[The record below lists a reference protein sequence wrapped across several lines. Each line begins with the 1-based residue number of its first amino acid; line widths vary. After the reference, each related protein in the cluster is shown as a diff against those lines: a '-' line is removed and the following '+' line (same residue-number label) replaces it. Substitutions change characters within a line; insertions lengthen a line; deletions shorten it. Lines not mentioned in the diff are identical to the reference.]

1 MKASR
6 LVLGIGSP
14 LICDDGV
21 GFKVVDAIKA
31 MDLPDL
37 DFDQQSVS
45 GLDLIEI
52 MLDYEE
58 VVVVDAI
65 VTEKYPAG
73 TVMLLEPADFK
84 NALHGTNPHEVNI
97 HMAIELGR
105 RLFPER
111 MPKRI
116 NFIAV
121 EVNDVWTVIDT
132 LTEEVERAVPQAVDA
147 VLKVLGL
154 EVQ

>member
-21 GFKVVDAIKA
+21 GFRVVEDIKA
-31 MDLPDL
+31 RNIPDL
-37 DFDQQSVS
+37 DLDQQSVS

-52 MLDYEE
+52 MMDYQK

-65 VTEKYPAG
+65 VTEKFPAG
-73 TVMLLEPADFK
+73 TVMLLQPEDFK
-84 NALHGTNPHEVNI
+84 NAIHGTNPHEANI

-105 RLFPER
+105 RLAPDR
-111 MPKRI
+111 MPKDI
-116 NFIAV
+116 QFIAI
-121 EVNDVWTVIDT
+121 EVNDVWTVTDVM
-132 LTEEVERAVPQAVDA
+132 TEEVENAVPVAAEA
-147 VLKVLGL
+147 VLKVLEG
-154 EVQ
+154 

>member
-21 GFKVVDAIKA
+21 GFRVVEEIKA
-31 MDLPDL
+31 RNIPDL
-37 DFDQQSVS
+37 DLDQQSVS

-52 MLDYEE
+52 MMDYQK

-65 VTEKYPAG
+65 VTEKFPAG
-73 TVMLLEPADFK
+73 TVMLLEPEDFK
-84 NALHGTNPHEVNI
+84 NAIHGTNPHEANI

-105 RLFPER
+105 RLAPDR
-111 MPKRI
+111 MPKDI
-116 NFIAV
+116 QFIAI
-121 EVNDVWTVIDT
+121 EVNDVWTVTDVM
-132 LTEEVERAVPQAVDA
+132 TEEVENAVPVAAEA
-147 VLKVLGL
+147 VLKVLEG
-154 EVQ
+154 

>member
-21 GFKVVDAIKA
+21 GFKVVEDIKA
-31 MDLPDL
+31 RNIPDL
-37 DFDQQSVS
+37 DLDQQSVS

-52 MLDYEE
+52 MMDYQK

-65 VTEKYPAG
+65 VTEKFPAG
-73 TVMLLEPADFK
+73 TVMLLQPEDFK
-84 NALHGTNPHEVNI
+84 NALHGTNPHEANI

-105 RLFPER
+105 RLAPDR
-111 MPKRI
+111 MPKDI
-116 NFIAV
+116 QFIAI
-121 EVNDVWTVIDT
+121 EVNDVWTVTDVM
-132 LTEEVERAVPQAVDA
+132 TEEVENAVPVAAEA
-147 VLKVLGL
+147 VLKVLEG
-154 EVQ
+154 

>member
-21 GFKVVDAIKA
+21 GFKVVEDLKA
-31 MDLPDL
+31 RNIPDL
-37 DFDQQSVS
+37 DLDQQSVS

-52 MLDYEE
+52 MMDYQR

-65 VTEKYPAG
+65 VTEQFPAG
-73 TVMLLEPADFK
+73 TVMLLQPEDFK
-84 NALHGTNPHEVNI
+84 NALHGTNPHETNI

-105 RLFPER
+105 MLAPDR
-111 MPKRI
+111 MPKDVQFVAI
-116 NFIAV
+116 
-121 EVNDVWTVIDT
+121 EVNDVWTVTDVM
-132 LTEEVERAVPQAVDA
+132 TEDVEKAVPVAVEA
-147 VLKVLGL
+147 VLKILGD
-154 EVQ
+154 

>member
-21 GFKVVDAIKA
+21 GFKVVDEIAA
-31 MDLPDL
+31 MNIPDL
-37 DFDQQSVS
+37 DVDQQSVS

-52 MLDYEE
+52 MMDYKK

-73 TVMLLEPADFK
+73 TVMLLQPDDFK

-97 HMAIELGR
+97 HMAIELGK
-105 RLFPER
+105 RLSPER
-111 MPKRI
+111 MPTDI
-116 NFIAV
+116 QFVAV
-121 EVNDVWTVIDT
+121 EVNDVWTVTDIM
-132 LTEEVERAVPQAVDA
+132 TEDVEKAVPAVVQA
-147 VLKVLGL
+147 VLKVLND
-154 EVQ
+154 

>member
-21 GFKVVDAIKA
+21 GFKVVEDIKA
-31 MDLPDL
+31 RNIPDL
-37 DFDQQSVS
+37 DLDQQSVS

-52 MLDYEE
+52 MMDYQK

-65 VTEKYPAG
+65 VTEKFPAG
-73 TVMLLEPADFK
+73 TVMLLQPEDFK
-84 NALHGTNPHEVNI
+84 NALHGTNPHEANI

-105 RLFPER
+105 RLAPDR
-111 MPKRI
+111 MPKDI
-116 NFIAV
+116 QFIAI
-121 EVNDVWTVIDT
+121 EVNDVWTVTDIM
-132 LTEEVERAVPQAVDA
+132 TEEVENAVPVAAEA
-147 VLKVLGL
+147 VLKVLEG
-154 EVQ
+154 

>member
-31 MDLPDL
+31 LDLPDL

-65 VTEKYPAG
+65 VTPFA
-73 TVMLLEPADFK
+73 AF
-84 NALHGTNPHEVNI
+84 
-97 HMAIELGR
+97 R
-105 RLFPER
+105 
-111 MPKRI
+111 
-116 NFIAV
+116 
-121 EVNDVWTVIDT
+121 
-132 LTEEVERAVPQAVDA
+132 
-147 VLKVLGL
+147 
-154 EVQ
+154 

>member
-21 GFKVVDAIKA
+21 GFKVVDEIAA
-31 MDLPDL
+31 MNIPDL
-37 DFDQQSVS
+37 DLDQQSVS

-52 MLDYEE
+52 MMDYKK

-73 TVMLLEPADFK
+73 TVMLLQPEDFK

-97 HMAIELGR
+97 HMAIELGK
-105 RLFPER
+105 RLSPER
-111 MPKRI
+111 MPTDI
-116 NFIAV
+116 QFVAV
-121 EVNDVWTVIDT
+121 EVNDVWTVTDIM
-132 LTEEVERAVPQAVDA
+132 TEDVEKAVPAVVQA
-147 VLKVLGL
+147 VLKVLND
-154 EVQ
+154 

>member
-21 GFKVVDAIKA
+21 GFKVVDEIKK

-37 DFDQQSVS
+37 DVDQQSVS

-52 MLDYEE
+52 MMDYKK

-73 TVMLLEPADFK
+73 TVMLLEPEDFK
-84 NALHGTNPHEVNI
+84 NALHGTNPHETNI
-97 HMAIELGR
+97 HMAIELGT
-105 RLFPER
+105 RLAPDR
-111 MPKRI
+111 MPKDI
-116 NFIAV
+116 EVIAV
-121 EVNDVWTVIDT
+121 EGNAGWTVTDIM
-132 LTEEVERAVPQAVDA
+132 TEDVEKAVPTAVQA
-147 VLKVLGL
+147 VLKVLND
-154 EVQ
+154 

>member
-1 MKASR
+1 

-14 LICDDGV
+14 LVCDDGV
-21 GFKVVDAIKA
+21 GFKVVDKLMTMNIPD
-31 MDLPDL
+31 MD
-37 DFDQQSVS
+37 FEQQSVS

-52 MLDYEE
+52 MMDYKQ

-65 VTEKYPAG
+65 ITEKYPAG
-73 TVMLLEPADFK
+73 TVMLLQPDDFK

-105 RLFPER
+105 RLAPDR
-111 MPKRI
+111 MPSDI
-116 NFIAV
+116 QFVAV
-121 EVNDVWTVIDT
+121 EVNDVWTVTDVMT
-132 LTEEVERAVPQAVDA
+132 DEVEAAVPNAVDA